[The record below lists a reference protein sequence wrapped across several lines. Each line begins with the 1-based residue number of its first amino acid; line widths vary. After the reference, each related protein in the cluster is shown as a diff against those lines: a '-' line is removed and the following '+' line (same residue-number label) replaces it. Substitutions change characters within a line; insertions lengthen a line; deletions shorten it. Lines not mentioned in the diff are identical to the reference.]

1 LTNGT
6 GVARHLFIEN
16 FKGAHSVGL
25 RLKLSIERLSPIFPL
40 LIRDLEEL
48 TVEQEESLDAFLHRF
63 NSLFSMIQDHLF
75 RGVALLEQEDISGKS
90 NRDRTLLMEK
100 LGTIESA
107 NQFAGLAELRNRLAR
122 HYPNEREKQIERLNL
137 AIPGA
142 KALLEVLDGIRDYAM
157 AKKLADLSGFE
168 PLAS

>member
-6 GVARHLFIEN
+6 DAARQLFIEN

-25 RLKLSIERLSPIFPL
+25 RFKLSIERLSPLFSL
-40 LIRDLEEL
+40 SNRDLDEL
-48 TVEQEESLDAFLHRF
+48 KVEQEESLDAFLHRF

-75 RGVALLEQEDISGKS
+75 RGIALLEEEDISGKS

-100 LGTIESA
+100 LGTIDSA
-107 NQFAGLAELRNRLAR
+107 NRFAGLAELRNRLSH
-122 HYPNEREKQIERLNL
+122 HYPNERKKQVERLNL

-142 KALLEVLDGIRDYAM
+142 KSLLEILDGIRDYAL
-157 AKKLADLSGFE
+157 AKNLADLGEFE
-168 PLAS
+168 SLAF